1 MPLMKD
7 LIGHECAHVISR
19 GWQGTYNGELL
30 STAEQAAFD
39 VLVSFDANIPIGNDV
54 TARAIAVYVL
64 QPEGQGMQA
73 KRALMGEL
81 LVALQ
86 SCTHGQV
93 ATFSNRTRKRPT

>member
-7 LIGHECAHVISR
+7 FIGHECAHVISL

-30 STAEQAAFD
+30 TKAEQAAFD
-39 VLVSFDANIPIGNDV
+39 VLVTFDANIPIDNDV
-54 TARAIAVYVL
+54 TARAIAVYIV
-64 QPEGQGMQA
+64 QPEGQGIQA
-73 KRALMGEL
+73 TRALMGEL

-93 ATFSNRTRKRPT
+93 ATFSNRTRKRLT